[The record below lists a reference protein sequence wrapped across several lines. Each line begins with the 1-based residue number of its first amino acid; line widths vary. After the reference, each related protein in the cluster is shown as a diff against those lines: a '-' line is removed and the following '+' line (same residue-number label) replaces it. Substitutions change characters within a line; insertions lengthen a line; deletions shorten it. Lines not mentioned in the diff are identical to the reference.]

1 MGFGERLRQKR
12 IEAKLTQVQL
22 AKMVDVSLRTLQ
34 NYEGNLRK
42 PSNMVTV
49 QKLANSL
56 DTTTGYLLGAADTLV
71 MEAKERGGSRAAR
84 DIKELV
90 NEVSGLFAG
99 GTLSDEA
106 MDGAMRALSEAYWIA
121 KENNRK
127 YAPRKKS
134 EKESE
139 QDE

>member
-34 NYEGNLRK
+34 NYEGELRK

-127 YAPRKKS
+127 YAPRKKT
-134 EKESE
+134 EKKSE

>member
-34 NYEGNLRK
+34 NYEGELRK

-49 QKLANSL
+49 QKLADSL
-56 DTTTGYLLGAADTLV
+56 DTTIGYLLGAADTLV

-127 YAPRKKS
+127 YAPHKKT
-134 EKESE
+134 EKKD
-139 QDE
+139 Q

>member
-22 AKMVDVSLRTLQ
+22 AKMVGISLRTLQ
-34 NYEGNLRK
+34 NYEAELRK

-49 QKLANSL
+49 QKLADSL
-56 DTTTGYLLGAADTLV
+56 DTTIGYLLGAADTLV
-71 MEAKERGGSRAAR
+71 MEAKERGGPRAAR

-127 YAPRKKS
+127 YASQKKS
-134 EKESE
+134 EKKDE
-139 QDE
+139 QNE

>member
-34 NYEGNLRK
+34 NYEAELRK

-71 MEAKERGGSRAAR
+71 MEAKERGGARAAR

-134 EKESE
+134 EKKSE

>member
-34 NYEGNLRK
+34 NYEGDLRK

-71 MEAKERGGSRAAR
+71 MEAKERGGARAAR

-90 NEVSGLFAG
+90 SEVSGLFAG

-127 YAPRKKS
+127 YAPRKKT
-134 EKESE
+134 EKKSE

>member
-34 NYEGNLRK
+34 NYEAELRK

-49 QKLANSL
+49 QKLADSL
-56 DTTTGYLLGAADTLV
+56 DTTIGYLLGAADTLV

-127 YAPRKKS
+127 YAPHKKT
-134 EKESE
+134 EKK
-139 QDE
+139 DE

>member
-34 NYEGNLRK
+34 NYEGELRK

-134 EKESE
+134 EKKE
-139 QDE
+139 